1 MKKQI
6 YRILS
11 VALICLLLLSLCSC
25 GEASEYSVKGTKEN
39 GKTVWRT
46 FESQVRETVGLS
58 EDGKQIYSKTMNDSI
73 VCFATQGDEPKKLW
87 ASNVGF
93 GYEHAPS
100 MPQEKEGVMYGST
113 KEGLIFALDAQTG
126 KVIWKHKIGN
136 SLINTVVPL
145 NKKEVLF
152 TATSGEVGLLRMK

>member
-1 MKKQI
+1 MNN
-6 YRILS
+6 
-11 VALICLLLLSLCSC
+11 
-25 GEASEYSVKGTKEN
+25 GE
-39 GKTVWRT
+39 TVWRT

-58 EDGKQIYSKTMNDSI
+58 EDAERIYSKTMNDSI
-73 VCFATQGDEPKKLW
+73 VCYATEGNAPKKLW

-93 GYEHAPS
+93 GYEHAPY

-113 KEGLIFALDAQTG
+113 KEGLIFALDSKTG
-126 KVIWKHKIGN
+126 KIIWKHKIGN

-152 TATSGEVGLLRMK
+152 TATSGEVGLLKLK